1 MTEEDGKKEGGG
13 IERQA
18 DVEGGSGSFRIR
30 KSGTVRRFSVITA
43 LLCVSWREEGRGGEK
58 KRDVNG

>member
-1 MTEEDGKKEGGG
+1 MERKRGG

-43 LLCVSWREEGRGGEK
+43 LLCVGWREEGRGGGKEERRERMK
-58 KRDVNG
+58 KK